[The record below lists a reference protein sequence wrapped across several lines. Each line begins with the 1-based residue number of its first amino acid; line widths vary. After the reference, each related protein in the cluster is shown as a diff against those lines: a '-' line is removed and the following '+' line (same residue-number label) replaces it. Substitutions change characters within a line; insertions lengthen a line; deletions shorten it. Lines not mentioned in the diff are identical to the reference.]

1 MTVQN
6 TSEDLVLIHQV
17 AEQNQAALS
26 MLYDR
31 YAGIIYAIAYKMLG
45 SVEEAE
51 EVVLDVFDQVW
62 RTAFKY
68 DRSRSR
74 VDSWLFMQAR
84 SRTLDRLRKRQ
95 RQAKVVEASTVN
107 APIESDTKMALP
119 EEHAL
124 IQERRDL
131 VQVAMAQIPPEQQQV
146 IELAY
151 FQGLSQSE
159 IAKQTGLS
167 LGTVKTRIRLG
178 LSKLR
183 GILDQP

>member
-1 MTVQN
+1 
-6 TSEDLVLIHQV
+6 
-17 AEQNQAALS
+17 
-26 MLYDR
+26 
-31 YAGIIYAIAYKMLG
+31 
-45 SVEEAE
+45 
-51 EVVLDVFDQVW
+51 
-62 RTAFKY
+62 
-68 DRSRSR
+68 
-74 VDSWLFMQAR
+74 
-84 SRTLDRLRKRQ
+84 
-95 RQAKVVEASTVN
+95 
-107 APIESDTKMALP
+107 MALP

-183 GILDQP
+183 GILDHP